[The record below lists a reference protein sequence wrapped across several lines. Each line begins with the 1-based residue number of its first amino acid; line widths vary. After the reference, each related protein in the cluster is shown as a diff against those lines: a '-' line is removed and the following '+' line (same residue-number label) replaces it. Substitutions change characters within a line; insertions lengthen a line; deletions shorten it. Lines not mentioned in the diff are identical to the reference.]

1 MGNFLSKVLSALIG
15 LAIIWFGVSPY
26 WAFFALRS
34 AAQTNDTASVV
45 ALVDYPKVKAALREQ
60 IDPGHPAGPPP
71 NIWEDP
77 IGALRR
83 SLEPIQPS
91 PTADAYLTPQAIAGL
106 TMGRG
111 RDASKAPAPSEG
123 PDDNRVLARPYP
135 AYSYW
140 GPGTARL
147 TVRDPESG
155 TTTFTFTRKGLDW
168 KLTYVGLPAANDGTV
183 VPRPAPDAAPA
194 PAAKR

>member
-1 MGNFLSKVLSALIG
+1 MGNALSKIVGAIIG
-15 LAIIWFGVSPY
+15 LAIIWFGVAPY

-34 AAQTNDTASVV
+34 AAQSNEAASL
-45 ALVDYPKVKAALREQ
+45 ATLIDYPKVKASLRDQ

-91 PTADAYLTPQAIAGL
+91 PTADAYLTPQALAAL

-111 RDASKAPAPSEG
+111 RDASHAAPASEG
-123 PDDNRVLARPYP
+123 PDDNRLFARPIP

-140 GPGTARL
+140 GPNTARL
-147 TVRDPESG
+147 TIEDPEEHA
-155 TTTFTFTRKGLDW
+155 TTFTFARKGVEW
-168 KLTYVGLPAANDGTV
+168 KLVHIGLPPANDGTV
-183 VPRPAPDAAPA
+183 VARPVEAPPA
-194 PAAKR
+194 RR